1 MISFNIRMYYTFAM
15 PLPAGWFIVVGLA
28 TCLSAGPD
36 VAAVTLSSLGGG
48 PVVV

>member
-15 PLPAGWFIVVGLA
+15 PLPAGWFIVTGPA
-28 TCLSAGPD
+28 TCPSAGPD
-36 VAAVTLSSLGGG
+36 VVSLSSLGGG